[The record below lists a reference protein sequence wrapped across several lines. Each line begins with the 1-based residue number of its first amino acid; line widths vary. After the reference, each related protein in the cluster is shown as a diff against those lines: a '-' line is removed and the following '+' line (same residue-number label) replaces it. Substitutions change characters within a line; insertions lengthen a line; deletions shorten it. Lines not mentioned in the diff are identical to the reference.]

1 MNPYKVL
8 GLEAG
13 ASEADIK
20 KAYRK
25 LAMKHHPDREGGSEE
40 KFKEISEAYAR
51 LTEPEKFRNERGAGG
66 GPGGGFGE
74 GAYGRGGAFYG
85 ADIDMSAYMH
95 MFEEMLRKNQ
105 ANGNTFHTDYS
116 KAYNGDTDNNFFGQ
130 LPIMKVSKEITLEEA
145 FKGGKTHIDMPMMR
159 VRLEVDVPIGTR
171 KSFTTQF
178 TKNVP
183 GGKIVEATVSVK
195 KHPVFELDG
204 NDLKASTTMPLINF
218 YSNDTVTVAITDIE
232 GKTLSM
238 KVPPNAKPGQIFR
251 LPQKGYID
259 NRHSRGD
266 LLVTLN
272 VALPELSPE
281 QVEKLKELLA

>member
-1 MNPYKVL
+1 M
-8 GLEAG
+8 
-13 ASEADIK
+13 
-20 KAYRK
+20 
-25 LAMKHHPDREGGSEE
+25 
-40 KFKEISEAYAR
+40 
-51 LTEPEKFRNERGAGG
+51 
-66 GPGGGFGE
+66 
-74 GAYGRGGAFYG
+74 
-85 ADIDMSAYMH
+85 
-95 MFEEMLRKNQ
+95 
-105 ANGNTFHTDYS
+105 
-116 KAYNGDTDNNFFGQ
+116 
-130 LPIMKVSKEITLEEA
+130 
-145 FKGGKTHIDMPMMR
+145 
-159 VRLEVDVPIGTR
+159 
-171 KSFTTQF
+171 
-178 TKNVP
+178 
-183 GGKIVEATVSVK
+183 K